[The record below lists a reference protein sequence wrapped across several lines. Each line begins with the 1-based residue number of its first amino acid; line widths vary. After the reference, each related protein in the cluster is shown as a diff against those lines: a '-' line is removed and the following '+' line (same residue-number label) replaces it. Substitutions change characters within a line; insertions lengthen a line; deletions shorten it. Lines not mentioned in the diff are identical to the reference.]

1 MIADR
6 AVVVTVAIMLLVI
19 EADSTVDGVAK
30 IVFVIAVIAPDLLF
44 FVCVNHETQ
53 DMPTSQVLF
62 FIIYNTTEQN
72 KSKPNKS
79 KSRSNQSEASS

>member
-1 MIADR
+1 MD
-6 AVVVTVAIMLLVI
+6 VVVAMIT
-19 EADSTVDGVAK
+19 DSTVGVAST
-30 IVFVIAVIAPDLLF
+30 VFVIAVITADLLLF
-44 FVCVNHETQ
+44 FVCVIHATQ
-53 DMPTSQVLF
+53 EMPTSQVLF